1 MHSCTKS
8 NVTARPLHKSG
19 VTKFAKSKMQNLKP
33 SKLTPS
39 PRHVTRS
46 PHDQYTQNQSQSCQ
60 CPSEH
65 GSQNR
70 AGQSP
75 LRSECVPSW
84 IELVRDFQ
92 FSTCRTS

>member
-1 MHSCTKS
+1 MHSCAKS
-8 NVTARPLHKSG
+8 NVTARPLRKG
-19 VTKFAKSKMQNLKP
+19 CVAKITKSKMPNLKP
-33 SKLTPS
+33 SRLTTS
-39 PRHVTRS
+39 SRHVTRS
-46 PHDQYTQNQSQSCQ
+46 HHDQYVQNQSQSCQ

-65 GSQNR
+65 GSKNR

-92 FSTCRTS
+92 SSTRRTS